1 MNNEH
6 IIYLMN
12 NDNLHNLKYHVIH
25 LTCKTVGHRTDNL
38 LHVLG
43 SERKKKVADKRPTV
57 NLNK

>member
-1 MNNEH
+1 
-6 IIYLMN
+6 MN